1 MIKKYNK
8 IIKVIFVNI
17 FFIILALFSIELL
30 SGDLIFKKKNLNVPT
45 YFVMQ
50 ITLIKLIY
58 ILQKK
63 LRYLIK
69 KINMVLEDENL
80 TQKM

>member
-1 MIKKYNK
+1 MPEKYSKFLTILSIN
-8 IIKVIFVNI
+8 IFVLVI
-17 FFIILALFSIELL
+17 ALFVIELF
-30 SGDLIFKKKNLNVPT
+30 SGDLIFKKNSSVLT